1 MTVTYWREQHSNP
14 ELSSESALATFNPII
29 KLAAT
34 PSLRPIQ
41 RQTEKASERTRK
53 REREREISLQPWPA
67 SLPSSSS
74 SLPNPEP
81 FRRGKSC
88 GPEFAFAD
96 FVFIGR
102 VRASNPDYFYGAHF
116 ASLVIHYSGERPQLG
131 TDRCRLFPDYGYIK
145 YIEVRDRVKLP
156 LANGKMGG
164 D

>member
-1 MTVTYWREQHSNP
+1 MTVTYWREHSNP

-41 RQTEKASERTRK
+41 RQTEWMNEG
-53 REREREISLQPWPA
+53 ERERFLSNRGPPL
-67 SLPSSSS
+67 LLL

-131 TDRCRLFPDYGYIK
+131 TDDTGVDYSLITATLSSK
-145 YIEVRDRVKLP
+145 YAIV
-156 LANGKMGG
+156 
-164 D
+164 